1 MRCGRAAATL
11 AARRRIMLNT
21 ADMIIACPACTT
33 RYVVPDS
40 AIGLDGRTVR
50 CAKCRHSWFQE
61 GALPAQA
68 DQPLAAQV
76 AAPPPP
82 AQSPPPSSLPSERA
96 EVSVTHGEAASAGAG
111 PDPAATPEEASEVPP
126 EAEAQLPSAASD
138 DTASL
143 DAAAKVDE
151 PSDVAAEPDQPPV
164 SEASEPDLPFASA
177 VEAVPADFAED
188 APSYSPQTEQR
199 NWDEAG
205 DGYSSFAHEPPFRPR
220 LNTLKLWTWA
230 AVAFAIVSLAAIG
243 AVAWYGLPD
252 WMPLSHQTFAEAQPD
267 LVLDFPANRQ
277 DRRTLPNGTEF
288 FGASGTV
295 TNVGRSRRTVPT
307 ILIVLRDAR
316 ERIVYSW
323 EVAPS
328 KRQLAPGESVNVNE
342 AVTDVPKSAKIAE
355 IGWKPG

>member
-1 MRCGRAAATL
+1 
-11 AARRRIMLNT
+11 
-21 ADMIIACPACTT
+21 MIIACPACTT

-40 AIGLDGRTVR
+40 AIGLEGRTVR
-50 CAKCRHSWFQE
+50 CAKCRHSWFQQ
-61 GALPAQA
+61 GALPDQA
-68 DQPLAAQV
+68 NQPLAAPV
-76 AAPPPP
+76 AASPTPPTAAP
-82 AQSPPPSSLPSERA
+82 AEAA
-96 EVSVTHGEAASAGAG
+96 EPQGEAAPAGAG
-111 PDPAATPEEASEVPP
+111 PNSDAPP
-126 EAEAQLPSAASD
+126 EVTPDTQSHADESAPSATS
-138 DTASL
+138 
-143 DAAAKVDE
+143 DAAESADTE
-151 PSDVAAEPDQPPV
+151 PSVDQAPAEVAA
-164 SEASEPDLPFASA
+164 EPDLPFAA
-177 VEAVPADFAED
+177 AED
-188 APSYSPQTEQR
+188 ALPSPPTFSDDIPTYSPQSEER
-199 NWDEAG
+199 SWDDDG
-205 DGYSSFAHEPPFRPR
+205 DSYSSFAHEPPFRPR

-230 AVAFAIVSLAAIG
+230 AVAFAIVSVSAIG

-323 EVAPS
+323 EVAPA
-328 KRQLAPGESVNVNE
+328 KRQLAPGESVNINE
-342 AVTDVPKSAKIAE
+342 AVTDVPKSAKVAE